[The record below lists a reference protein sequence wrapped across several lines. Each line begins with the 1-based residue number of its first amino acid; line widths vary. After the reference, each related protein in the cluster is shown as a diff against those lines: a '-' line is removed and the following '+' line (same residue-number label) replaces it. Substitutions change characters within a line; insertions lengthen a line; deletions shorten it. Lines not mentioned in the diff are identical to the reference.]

1 MDVEVLAQR
10 LLAFSGEHDTD
21 HHLVLRAGPR
31 RDVYYRFSESRAD
44 PVRLLAWEARENAAG
59 SERLPD
65 QQARWLTRMDF
76 RRYGGGGL
84 LGRVVG
90 MPHTIE
96 DARVIA
102 GLASF
107 LLEHAYALPQS
118 TAVSVALEAA

>member
-1 MDVEVLAQR
+1 MEVLAQR
-10 LLAFSGEHDTD
+10 LLAFSGEHDAD

-44 PVRLLAWEARENAAG
+44 PLRLMAWEAREDAAG
-59 SERLPD
+59 SERLPAE
-65 QQARWLTRMDF
+65 QARWLTRMAF
-76 RRYGGGGL
+76 RRYGGGL

-96 DARVIA
+96 DARMIA

-107 LLEHAYALPQS
+107 LLEHAYALPGNA
-118 TAVSVALEAA
+118 AVSVALEAA